1 MQGLELALEGQ
12 GGLLSIRELQAFGR
26 QWRGLRLHCG
36 QLDPLPG
43 QFRCDQGRL
52 SLPGNPPLSIPLNI
66 AQQGEH
72 WLLELR
78 PRGGERWQFRYGMD
92 GRLGLRVQQG
102 SPAIWQ
108 ALFPELGRLG
118 LTASLSGELNYH
130 GRRAEGSL
138 QLAQGGF
145 SSADGRQA
153 GEGLQ
158 AHLRFQAREAGLG
171 WQVEGRLDWLGGGVY
186 VEPLYLQADRQSL
199 QFQGGL
205 GASGWRLEQVR
216 LDWPR
221 VGQLEGRAAGSWD
234 GALEDARLVAR
245 ELQLQALG
253 AALLQ
258 PFMEARGW
266 PVLQLQGGATLELEL
281 AQGQL
286 QEARIALREAGLVLE
301 DGRFALEG
309 VSGTLPWH
317 QTGSQPGD
325 LAIRRLAL
333 GRLESGA
340 FRLPLEIQPRGLALS
355 APMHI
360 PFLGSELVIDH
371 LRASAGEGDAPWE
384 GAMGLSLY
392 PVELERLTTALD
404 LPAMG
409 GVLSANLPAIRYREG
424 AASLE
429 GALVIQ
435 VFDGY
440 LNCTDL
446 RLIDPFGPMPR
457 ILADVEA
464 RHLDLGQLTQTF
476 SFGQMTGFI
485 DAELRQLE
493 IAHWRPLSFDA
504 RIASSP
510 GSYPRRISQKAVAD
524 ITALGGGGA
533 MAAVQG
539 SFLRFFQ
546 DFGYRRI
553 GLSCRLEN
561 GVCRMGGIDGQDRNG
576 GYAIVEGGGIPA
588 LTVIGYNRDVHW
600 DELVSRLQAAIGS
613 SSRPVIK

>member
-1 MQGLELALEGQ
+1 M
-12 GGLLSIRELQAFGR
+12 QAFGR
-26 QWRGLRLHCG
+26 QWRGLRLRCG
-36 QLDPLPG
+36 QLNPLPG
-43 QFRCDQGRL
+43 QFSCTQGRL
-52 SLPGNPPLSIPLNI
+52 DLPGNPRHSIPLSITR
-66 AQQGEH
+66 QGEH

-78 PRGGERWQFRYGMD
+78 PGGAERWLFRYGPD
-92 GRLGLRVQQG
+92 GRFGLRIQQG
-102 SPAIWQ
+102 SPLIWQ
-108 ALFPELGRLG
+108 ALFPHLTRLG
-118 LTASLSGELNYH
+118 LKASLSGELNYD
-130 GRRAEGSL
+130 GRRVEGRL
-138 QLAQGGF
+138 QLEQGGF

-158 AHLRFQAREAGLG
+158 ARLQFQAREERKG
-171 WQVEGRLDWLGGGVY
+171 WQVEGRLEWLGGGVY
-186 VEPLYLQADRQSL
+186 VEPLYLQADQQSL

-205 GASGWRLEQVR
+205 GASGWTLEQVR

-221 VGQLEGRAAGSWD
+221 VGQLEGSASGSWA
-234 GALEDARLVAR
+234 GALEEARFVAR

-266 PVLQLQGGATLELEL
+266 PVLQLRGGATLELEL
-281 AQGQL
+281 AQGRLQEIRIAL
-286 QEARIALREAGLVLE
+286 QEAGLSLE

-317 QTGSQPGD
+317 QTGSQPGE
-325 LAIRRLAL
+325 LTISRLAL

-371 LRASAGEGDAPWE
+371 LRAAAGEGGAPWE

-392 PVELERLTTALD
+392 PVELERLTAALG

-424 AASLE
+424 EASLE

-457 ILADVEA
+457 ILADVDA
-464 RHLDLGQLTQTF
+464 RHLDLGLLTQTF

-485 DAELRQLE
+485 DADLRQLE
-493 IAHWRPLSFDA
+493 IARWRPLSFDA

-510 GSYPRRISQKAVAD
+510 GSYPRRISQRAVEN
-524 ITALGGGGA
+524 ITSLGGGGA

-539 SFLRFFQ
+539 SVLRFFQ

-553 GLSCRLEN
+553 GISCHLEN
-561 GVCRMGGIDGQDRNG
+561 GVCRMGGIEGLDRNG

-588 LTVIGYNRDVHW
+588 LTVIGYNRNVHW
-600 DELVSRLQAAIGS
+600 DELIGRLQAAIGS
-613 SSRPVIK
+613 SARPVIK